1 MKILIL
7 GAGRVGASLAEQL
20 VLEKNDVTVVDTEP
34 ENLSALQER
43 FDLRTLQ
50 GNATSLTVLEEAG
63 AKDADILIAVTAS
76 DEANL
81 AACLLGHRRFN
92 IPKRIARFRSTQ
104 WVQNPDL
111 LGPDA
116 FAVDKAISPEQ
127 TVTDYLIKLI
137 EIPEALQVIEFAHGM
152 VSLLAVKADSASPL
166 VGHPVRDLKEHL
178 PHIESR
184 IVAVFR
190 GSSAITPDGDTQIE
204 AGDEVF
210 FVASTRHIRQITKEL
225 HQEER
230 SVKRMM
236 IAGGGNIGL
245 RVAKGVSGYMTPKI
259 IEGNRTRC
267 NFLAQELNGQALV
280 LHGDT
285 TDEELLAQENIGS
298 MDLFLALTND
308 DENNIMSALLAK
320 KMGARRV
327 IALINRRAY
336 AELMEGGRLD
346 VAITPSHATIGELLR
361 YVRRGDV
368 AAVHSLRRGA
378 AEALEIVA
386 HGDSATSK
394 VVGRRIDEVGLPPG
408 ASIGALVRGIDTDS
422 AQVLMAHHDTVI
434 ESDDHLIVFVTDK
447 RMISRVEKLF
457 QVTAGFF

>member
-1 MKILIL
+1 
-7 GAGRVGASLAEQL
+7 
-20 VLEKNDVTVVDTEP
+20 
-34 ENLSALQER
+34 
-43 FDLRTLQ
+43 
-50 GNATSLTVLEEAG
+50 
-63 AKDADILIAVTAS
+63 
-76 DEANL
+76 
-81 AACLLGHRRFN
+81 
-92 IPKRIARFRSTQ
+92 
-104 WVQNPDL
+104 
-111 LGPDA
+111 
-116 FAVDKAISPEQ
+116 
-127 TVTDYLIKLI
+127 
-137 EIPEALQVIEFAHGM
+137 M

-394 VVGRRIDEVGLPPG
+394 VVGRRIEEVGLPPG

-434 ESDDHLIVFVTDK
+434 ESEDHLIVFVTDK
-447 RMISRVEKLF
+447 RMISKVEKLF

>member
-1 MKILIL
+1 
-7 GAGRVGASLAEQL
+7 
-20 VLEKNDVTVVDTEP
+20 
-34 ENLSALQER
+34 
-43 FDLRTLQ
+43 
-50 GNATSLTVLEEAG
+50 
-63 AKDADILIAVTAS
+63 
-76 DEANL
+76 
-81 AACLLGHRRFN
+81 
-92 IPKRIARFRSTQ
+92 
-104 WVQNPDL
+104 
-111 LGPDA
+111 
-116 FAVDKAISPEQ
+116 
-127 TVTDYLIKLI
+127 
-137 EIPEALQVIEFAHGM
+137 
-152 VSLLAVKADSASPL
+152 
-166 VGHPVRDLKEHL
+166 
-178 PHIESR
+178 
-184 IVAVFR
+184 
-190 GSSAITPDGDTQIE
+190 
-204 AGDEVF
+204 
-210 FVASTRHIRQITKEL
+210 
-225 HQEER
+225 
-230 SVKRMM
+230 M

-394 VVGRRIDEVGLPPG
+394 VVGRRIEEVGLPPG

>member
-20 VLEKNDVTVVDTEP
+20 VLEKNDITIVDTATDS
-34 ENLSALQER
+34 LSELQER
-43 FDLRTLQ
+43 FDLRTVH
-50 GNATSLTVLEEAG
+50 GNATSLSVLEEAG
-63 AKDADILIAVTAS
+63 AGDSDILIAVTAD

-81 AACLLGHRRFN
+81 VACSLAKQRFN

-111 LGPDA
+111 LET
-116 FAVDKAISPEQ
+116 FCVDMAISPEQ
-127 TVTDYLIKLI
+127 TVTDYLIKLV
-137 EIPEALQVIEFAHGM
+137 EIPEALQVIEFARGLI
-152 VSLLAVKADSASPL
+152 SLLAVKADSASPL
-166 VGHPVRDLKEHL
+166 VGHPVRDLRNHL
-178 PHIESR
+178 PTIETR

-190 GSSAITPDGDTQIE
+190 GNQAITPDGDTRIE

-210 FVASTRHIRQITKEL
+210 FVASTKHIRQVTKEL
-225 HQEER
+225 RKEER
-230 SVKRMM
+230 AVKRMM

-245 RVAKGVSGYMTPKI
+245 RVAKGVSHHMTPKI

-267 NFLAQELNGQALV
+267 NLLAQQLNGQALV
-280 LHGDT
+280 LHGDS
-285 TDEELLAQENIGS
+285 TDEELFAQENVGS

-320 KMGARRV
+320 RMGARRV

-336 AELMEGGRLD
+336 AELMEGGRVD
-346 VAITPSHATIGELLR
+346 VAITPSHATIGELLK

-378 AEALEIVA
+378 AEALEVVA
-386 HGDSATSK
+386 HGDKGTSK
-394 VVGRRIDEVGLPPG
+394 VVGRRIDEIPLPDG
-408 ASIGALVRGIDTDS
+408 ASIGALVRGMDTDA

-434 ESDDHLIVFVTDK
+434 EGDDHLIIFVTDK
-447 RMISRVEKLF
+447 RMIPKVEKLF

>member
-20 VLEKNDVTVVDTEP
+20 VLERNDVTVVDTEP
-34 ENLSALQER
+34 ENLLALQER

-63 AKDADILIAVTAS
+63 AQDADIMIAVTAS

-81 AACLLGHRRFN
+81 VACLLGHRRFN
-92 IPKRIARFRSTQ
+92 IPKRIARFRSSQ

-111 LGPDA
+111 LGQDA

-137 EIPEALQVIEFAHGM
+137 EIPEALQVIEFARGM

-225 HQEER
+225 RQEER

-245 RVAKGVSGYMTPKI
+245 RVAKGVSGHMTPKI

-327 IALINRRAY
+327 IALVNRRAY

-346 VAITPSHATIGELLR
+346 VAITPSQATIGELLK

-378 AEALEIVA
+378 AEVLEIVA
-386 HGDSATSK
+386 HGDSSTSK
-394 VVGRRIDEVGLPPG
+394 VVGRRIEEVGLPAG
-408 ASIGALVRGIDTDS
+408 AIIGALVRGIDTNS
-422 AQVLMAHHDTVI
+422 AQVLMAHHDIVI
-434 ESDDHLIVFVTDK
+434 QSDDHLIVFVTDK
-447 RMISRVEKLF
+447 RMITKVEKLF